1 MCDIVGF
8 VETKG
13 SQYSGKNLI
22 LLDEGT
28 RHTSYMNYLADAF
41 MN

>member
-13 SQYSGKNLI
+13 FQYSGKNLI
-22 LLDEGT
+22 LLDEGMSQ
-28 RHTSYMNYLADAF
+28 TSYMNYLADAF